1 MTQIKFTLF
10 LASRAGREDC
20 AAVNRRNTMTPTQI
34 ANLEAD
40 YLQRSRQAKACGD
53 YVTAAAW
60 SNAASLL
67 IEAASKPA
75 RSEEHTSELQSQ

>member
-1 MTQIKFTLF
+1 
-10 LASRAGREDC
+10 
-20 AAVNRRNTMTPTQI
+20 MTPTQI

-53 YVTAAAW
+53 YVTAAVW

-75 RSEEHTSELQSQ
+75 RRTRRKLTTP